1 VFDRYVDN
9 SVDCRRKNE
18 ICTCLW

>member
-18 ICTCLW
+18 IFTCLW